1 MNILSLR
8 GNDNISSFFSYTSNG
23 DFMNYKKLFIS
34 ILIPVLLGSII
45 GLIINTDSYDIIVK
59 PVLSPPDW
67 LFPVAW
73 TILYVLMGI
82 SSYLIYRDDGI
93 ASEALGVYKL
103 QLFVNLMWS
112 IIFFVFKFYLVSFVW
127 ILILDALVIYM
138 IIKFYKINKMASYL
152 QIPYLLWILFASY
165 LTLGVYL
172 LN

>member
-1 MNILSLR
+1 M
-8 GNDNISSFFSYTSNG
+8 
-23 DFMNYKKLFIS
+23 
-34 ILIPVLLGSII
+34 V
-45 GLIINTDSYDIIVK
+45 IVK

-93 ASEALGVYKL
+93 DSEALGVYKL

>member
-45 GLIINTDSYDIIVK
+45 GLIINNDSYDIIIK

-67 LFPVAW
+67 LFPVVW

-93 ASEALGVYKL
+93 ASEAFGVYKL

>member
-1 MNILSLR
+1 MLG
-8 GNDNISSFFSYTSNG
+8 GNYNISSFFSYTSNG
-23 DFMNYKKLFIS
+23 DIMNYKKLFIS

-45 GLIINTDSYDIIVK
+45 GLIINTDSYDIIIK

-67 LFPVAW
+67 LFPVVW

-93 ASEALGVYKL
+93 GSEALGVYKL

-112 IIFFVFKFYLVSFVW
+112 IIFFVFKLYLGSFIW
-127 ILILDALVIYM
+127 ILILDVLVIYM

>member
-1 MNILSLR
+1 MILMLR

-67 LFPVAW
+67 LFPVVW

-93 ASEALGVYKL
+93 DSEAFGVYKL

>member
-1 MNILSLR
+1 MLG
-8 GNDNISSFFSYTSNG
+8 GNYNISSFFSYTSNG
-23 DFMNYKKLFIS
+23 DIMNYKKLFIS

-45 GLIINTDSYDIIVK
+45 GLIINTDSYDIIIK

-67 LFPVAW
+67 LFPVVW

-93 ASEALGVYKL
+93 GSEALGVYKL

-127 ILILDALVIYM
+127 ILILDVLVIYM
-138 IIKFYKINKMASYL
+138 IIKFYRINKTASYL

>member
-1 MNILSLR
+1 MLG
-8 GNDNISSFFSYTSNG
+8 GNYNISSFFSYTSNG
-23 DFMNYKKLFIS
+23 DIMNYKKLFIS

-45 GLIINTDSYDIIVK
+45 GLIINTDSYDIIIK

-67 LFPVAW
+67 LFPVVW

-93 ASEALGVYKL
+93 GSEALGVYKL

-112 IIFFVFKFYLVSFVW
+112 IIFFVFKFYLVSFIW
-127 ILILDALVIYM
+127 ILILDVLVIYM